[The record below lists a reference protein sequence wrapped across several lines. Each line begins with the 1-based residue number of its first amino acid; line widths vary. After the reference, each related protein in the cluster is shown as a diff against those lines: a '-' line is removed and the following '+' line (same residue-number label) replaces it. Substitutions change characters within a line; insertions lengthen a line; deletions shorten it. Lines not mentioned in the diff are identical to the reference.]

1 MSAFGSKADIEAIAR
16 ELRFAE
22 VANLISEDRRFA
34 FLAEPMGCGR
44 CQPNQQASE

>member
-22 VANLISEDRRFA
+22 VANLIGPRIEGSRF
-34 FLAEPMGCGR
+34 
-44 CQPNQQASE
+44 